1 MSLPSIHQFAE
12 KVALISGVSSPAG
25 RAVAIQL
32 ALNGAYVVGVSPKGD
47 QAAARLANEL
57 AELGTLA
64 RSVSADVWTD
74 EGARSAAAEVGSAFG
89 RLDIL
94 VNCLKFVPESSFFE
108 ISEPALSEALM
119 RNIGP
124 AVFLTRSV
132 LDLMKPRPRPR
143 IVNIAAASGSVGNL
157 VFEAAQAGLR
167 SLTRDLSRTLP
178 ESFRVNCVEFAAAD
192 RNAGIEGENLH
203 PTTRITEP
211 DDVARAVLF
220 LLSSESKAVN
230 GNVMTLG

>member
-12 KVALISGVSSPAG
+12 KVALISDVSSPAG

-47 QAAARLANEL
+47 EAAARLADEL

-74 EGARSAAAEVGSAFG
+74 EGARAAAAEVGSAFG

-108 ISEPALSEALM
+108 ISEGALSDALM

-132 LDLMKPRPRPR
+132 MALMEPRPRPR
-143 IVNIAAASGSVGNL
+143 IVNIAAARSVRNA
-157 VFEAAQAGLR
+157 VFEATQAGLK
-167 SLTRDLSRTLP
+167 SLTRELSAALP
-178 ESFRVNCVEFAAAD
+178 ESFRVNCVEFVGPGPEAAATGEKL
-192 RNAGIEGENLH
+192 AGKLRV
-203 PTTRITEP
+203 TQP

-230 GNVMTLG
+230 GNILTLG